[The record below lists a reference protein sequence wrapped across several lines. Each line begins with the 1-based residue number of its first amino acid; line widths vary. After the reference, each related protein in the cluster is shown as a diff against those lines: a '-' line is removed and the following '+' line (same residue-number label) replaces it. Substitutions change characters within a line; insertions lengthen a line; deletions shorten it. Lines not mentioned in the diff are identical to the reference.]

1 MCRYFVIETQFYV
14 AWIQVATVGEICEE
28 ITDEIRCSNVFD
40 PVCGMTKASDGV
52 ELITTYQNICHLT
65 KTKCEIN
72 FMYGLYLC
80 IDLSLKTLCWKYM
93 HYLALTSVLYAYRYT
108 RIEDIN
114 PK

>member
-1 MCRYFVIETQFYV
+1 
-14 AWIQVATVGEICEE
+14 
-28 ITDEIRCSNVFD
+28 
-40 PVCGMTKASDGV
+40 
-52 ELITTYQNICHLT
+52 
-65 KTKCEIN
+65 
-72 FMYGLYLC
+72 MYGLYLC